1 MGYIG
6 NRYSVRASIALSEGK
21 NTKSNFSKSDFIENY
36 GNLDLSKIT
45 LAECKSNL
53 LACTEW
59 HHTGSFYN
67 RTDFY
72 DYKMDIS
79 QDDINTIIAN
89 RPKRVKKE
97 KVAKTAT
104 FVTATYTE
112 FEGSRRH
119 PKAVEYTNVV
129 GVVVNGY
136 FFPEGKKYDKKSV
149 NGRYYRHVVM
159 TESAFKKWYKS
170 NHNNSLKGY
179 SALIA
184 ELLK

>member
-79 QDDINTIIAN
+79 QEDIDAIVNN
-89 RPKRVKKE
+89 RAPRVKKE
-97 KVAKTAT
+97 KVVKIPIL
-104 FVTATYTE
+104 VQATYTE

-119 PKAVEYTNVV
+119 PKAVEYTSI
-129 GVVVNGY
+129 GVVVSGW

-149 NGRYYRHVVM
+149 NGKYYRH
-159 TESAFKKWYKS
+159 EEISEYQFKKWYKEE
-170 NHNNSLKGY
+170 NGNSLKGY
-179 SALIA
+179 AALIN
-184 ELLK
+184 ELIK